1 MLNFR
6 ALFVSLL
13 LLTSLGLG
21 ATEQTTQKGGDD
33 ALVKACTLCHG
44 PEGRSTPYGY
54 FPRLA
59 GKPETYLLNQ
69 LQNFQAGR
77 RHYAQMGYLLE
88 NVDAAYLQ
96 QLAQFFAKQ
105 DIPYPAPAVFSTPPP
120 QLKWGQELAMHGD
133 PDRKIPACAACH
145 GQQLSGGVSPA
156 IPGLLGLP
164 RDYLLGQMGNWRTDQ
179 RHAREPDCMAQ
190 IAKSLTEQ
198 DINAVTRWL
207 ATQAPLKQG
216 PKPGSPSAPQPDSPA
231 LKCGSVQARH
241 DAPLSPQQSQGLY
254 LSRIGNCQ
262 ACHTAQGGV
271 PLAGG
276 KAIETPFGVVYSSNL
291 TPDAQTGIGRWS
303 AADFWQALHE
313 GRSKDGHLLTP
324 AFPFTDLTQVSRQDA
339 DALFAYLQTLAPQKN
354 VVKPN
359 TLSWPFNTQWAL
371 QVWRALY
378 FKPTAF
384 KPDPKQTAD
393 WNRGAY
399 LVNGLSHCGA
409 CHTPR
414 NALGAS
420 LGDHAFKGAVLASQG
435 QWVAPGLL
443 SPQEGGVQNE
453 SIKSISNL
461 LQNGMTQKGTV
472 RGPMAEVVYKGTQY
486 LSDEDAKSIGVYLK
500 SLGSSAAATAAPVP
514 QGVNGDSKGEV
525 KGHSHGA
532 ALYKEHCE
540 GCHGKEGQ
548 GSSAGFPALAGNRH
562 VTTPHVGNLI
572 KTVLWGGIPPTTAA
586 NPLPPG
592 MPPFRTLLSD
602 KDVADVLTY
611 TRQSWGHQ
619 APAITTLDVI
629 QNIENASALGGAD
642 RLPR

>member
-6 ALFVSLL
+6 PLFVSLL
-13 LLTSLGLG
+13 LLSSLGLG
-21 ATEQTTQKGGDD
+21 ATERAAQKEVDD
-33 ALVKACTLCHG
+33 ALVKACTVCHG

-88 NVDAAYLQ
+88 NVNAAYLQ

-105 DIPYPAPAVFSTPPP
+105 DIPYPAPAVFSTPQP
-120 QLKWGQELAMHGD
+120 QLNRGHELAMHGD

-164 RDYLLGQMGNWRTDQ
+164 RDYLLGQLGNWRTDQ
-179 RHAREPDCMAQ
+179 RHAREPDCMAP
-190 IAKSLTEQ
+190 IAKNLTEQ

-207 ATQAPLKQG
+207 ATQVALKQG
-216 PKPGSPSAPQPDSPA
+216 PKSAVQAALQPDSPA
-231 LKCGSVQARH
+231 LKCGSVQARNE
-241 DAPLSPQQSQGLY
+241 APLSPQQSQGLY

-276 KAIETPFGVVYSSNL
+276 KAIETPFGVVFSSNL

-324 AFPFTDLTQVSRQDA
+324 AFPFTDLTQVTRQDA

-354 VVKPN
+354 EVKPN

-420 LGDHAFKGAVLASQG
+420 RGDRAFKGAVLASQG

-461 LQNGMTQKGTV
+461 LQNGMTQKGYV

-486 LSDEDAKSIGVYLK
+486 LSDADAKSIGVYLK
-500 SLGSSAAATAAPVP
+500 SLGNSPAAPGP
-514 QGVNGDSKGEV
+514 QGVIEDS

-540 GCHGKEGQ
+540 SCHGKEGQ
-548 GSSAGFPALAGNRH
+548 GSPPGFPALAGNRH
-562 VTTPHVGNLI
+562 VTTSQVGNLI
-572 KTVLWGGIPPTTAA
+572 NTVLLGGIPPTTAA

-602 KDVADVLTY
+602 KEVADVLTH

-629 QNIENASALGGAD
+629 QHLENASAHGGTD

>member
-1 MLNFR
+1 
-6 ALFVSLL
+6 
-13 LLTSLGLG
+13 
-21 ATEQTTQKGGDD
+21 
-33 ALVKACTLCHG
+33 
-44 PEGRSTPYGY
+44 
-54 FPRLA
+54 
-59 GKPETYLLNQ
+59 
-69 LQNFQAGR
+69 
-77 RHYAQMGYLLE
+77 
-88 NVDAAYLQ
+88 
-96 QLAQFFAKQ
+96 
-105 DIPYPAPAVFSTPPP
+105 
-120 QLKWGQELAMHGD
+120 
-133 PDRKIPACAACH
+133 
-145 GQQLSGGVSPA
+145 
-156 IPGLLGLP
+156 
-164 RDYLLGQMGNWRTDQ
+164 
-179 RHAREPDCMAQ
+179 
-190 IAKSLTEQ
+190 
-198 DINAVTRWL
+198 
-207 ATQAPLKQG
+207 
-216 PKPGSPSAPQPDSPA
+216 
-231 LKCGSVQARH
+231 
-241 DAPLSPQQSQGLY
+241 
-254 LSRIGNCQ
+254 
-262 ACHTAQGGV
+262 
-271 PLAGG
+271 
-276 KAIETPFGVVYSSNL
+276 
-291 TPDAQTGIGRWS
+291 
-303 AADFWQALHE
+303 
-313 GRSKDGHLLTP
+313 
-324 AFPFTDLTQVSRQDA
+324 
-339 DALFAYLQTLAPQKN
+339 
-354 VVKPN
+354 
-359 TLSWPFNTQWAL
+359 
-371 QVWRALY
+371 
-378 FKPTAF
+378 
-384 KPDPKQTAD
+384 
-393 WNRGAY
+393 
-399 LVNGLSHCGA
+399 VNGLSHCGA

-500 SLGSSAAATAAPVP
+500 SLGSSAAAPAASVP
-514 QGVNGDSKGEV
+514 QGVNGDSKGEA